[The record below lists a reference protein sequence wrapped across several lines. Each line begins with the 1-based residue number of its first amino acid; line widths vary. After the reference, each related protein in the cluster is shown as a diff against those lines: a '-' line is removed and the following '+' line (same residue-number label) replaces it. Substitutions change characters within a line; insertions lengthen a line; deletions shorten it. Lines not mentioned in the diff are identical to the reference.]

1 MRQRTLEI
9 RFLGGCGEVGRAAIA
24 VKSRKAQILLDYG
37 VIFDHEP
44 GFPMHMPPREVDAI
58 ILTHAHLDHSGAIPI
73 FHIQNSKP
81 VFGTAPTF
89 DLTHLLIRDF
99 LKISGYYL
107 PFEYI
112 DLRSMIK
119 SSISLDYKEETELE
133 DFKFKLLDSGHIPGS
148 CQVLLE
154 ADGKRLL
161 YTGDYNTI
169 KTRLLKSA
177 DTNYGEVDAVIM
189 ESTYANEDHA
199 PREALEKEFVSKVK
213 EIIENGGTVLVPAF
227 SVARAQEIACILTA
241 YNFKHT
247 MYMDG
252 MALKVNRIFMNH
264 SSFLRSP
271 MLLREALHR
280 VRWVKGGKDRRA
292 ALKSSCVIIS
302 PAGML
307 KGGPAA
313 FYIQTIAKKKNNAIF
328 LVGYQVEGTP
338 GRELYEHHKCVIDG
352 RVRKVKAVVDRFDFS
367 SHCGATELRR
377 TVEKL
382 KGNPKIY
389 VIHGEKAN
397 CKLLAKWI
405 KKEVGFEAVAPKTG
419 DTFTL

>member
-1 MRQRTLEI
+1 M
-9 RFLGGCGEVGRAAIA
+9 
-24 VKSRKAQILLDYG
+24 
-37 VIFDHEP
+37 
-44 GFPMHMPPREVDAI
+44 
-58 ILTHAHLDHSGAIPI
+58 
-73 FHIQNSKP
+73 
-81 VFGTAPTF
+81 
-89 DLTHLLIRDF
+89 
-99 LKISGYYL
+99 
-107 PFEYI
+107 
-112 DLRSMIK
+112 
-119 SSISLDYKEETELE
+119 
-133 DFKFKLLDSGHIPGS
+133 
-148 CQVLLE
+148 
-154 ADGKRLL
+154 
-161 YTGDYNTI
+161 
-169 KTRLLKSA
+169 
-177 DTNYGEVDAVIM
+177 
-189 ESTYANEDHA
+189 
-199 PREALEKEFVSKVK
+199 
-213 EIIENGGTVLVPAF
+213 
-227 SVARAQEIACILTA
+227 
-241 YNFKHT
+241 
-247 MYMDG
+247 
-252 MALKVNRIFMNH
+252 
-264 SSFLRSP
+264 
-271 MLLREALHR
+271 
-280 VRWVKGGKDRRA
+280 
-292 ALKSSCVIIS
+292 KSSCVIIS